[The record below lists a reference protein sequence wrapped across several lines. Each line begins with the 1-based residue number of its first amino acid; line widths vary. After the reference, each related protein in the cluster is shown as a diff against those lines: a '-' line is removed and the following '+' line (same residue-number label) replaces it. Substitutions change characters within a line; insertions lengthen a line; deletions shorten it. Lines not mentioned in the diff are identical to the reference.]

1 MEPTRLWP
9 ESLFAQ
15 LKWRRAGALEAQAVF
30 TAPTGFQPV
39 PARLS
44 GLLSMI
50 GKGGRI
56 RTYEILA
63 QNQVAWTTRRHS
75 PTELW

>member
-1 MEPTRLWP
+1 MHSKPKQFP
-9 ESLFAQ
+9 
-15 LKWRRAGALEAQAVF
+15 
-30 TAPTGFQPV
+30 APTGFQPV

-44 GLLSMI
+44 GLLSMY

-63 QNQVAWTTRRHS
+63 QNQVA
-75 PTELW
+75 